1 MGKPTPQVQVTSS
14 LEPKDVPFVGWSQ
27 AAHAFRIEAATLAP
41 KGILPLLIGYPGVGK
56 RCMARAWR
64 DVAGFGAE
72 IPIIDLDQVAVE
84 LPPKCIGFTTRRPE
98 RHRACFRLDEGVMLY
113 VPPGRKGQPIL
124 PSELMQ
130 HFGIAL
136 YMPPIHQHREIDLL
150 AHLDYC
156 NKVRFPRSGFRYRGI
171 SVPLINRLF
180 FDNDWPSNLR
190 GLSRFLENVSDLD
203 RRQAKSNNL
212 RNGVL
217 NLGTLRDHPEI
228 RMFNRPSPRDPE
240 ARIVDWICD
249 AEDVPIRLIPDLA
262 VRIFHWD
269 CRHGPLRHPDSE
281 DPDSELRRMLLP
293 ETLCQ
298 RSTGLRVRDF
308 LRMTAEDYTRDIL
321 FLGLDV
327 DDPKRPDRKVW
338 FSTMLNH
345 VERDSHFGATFSSL
359 QAGLAMDSKCTE
371 VLSTGTAS
379 PASSGIHVPSLSNV
393 GTAGQHTLA
402 KADLINRFER
412 HDGLFHLEFHADGY
426 HEKDDI
432 LLRECIGLAYYE
444 LLLRNPGL
452 DLEAERLHSFG
463 KSKEKPGRFL
473 QLSKSGVESN
483 AALSNR
489 DVSTTSRALRGKR
502 EQDGR
507 IDQRARQNAL
517 DRLKAIKQDKDKA
530 RELGK
535 FGEIPELEEQ
545 EREIKSYLNRNT
557 YHGQIKDQGPVGQS
571 YVENT
576 GKNLRNA
583 LARIRKKMPGLAGHL
598 EQFVKSK
605 AGRWKYNP
613 RADVVF
619 HFSDE

>member
-1 MGKPTPQVQVTSS
+1 M
-14 LEPKDVPFVGWSQ
+14 
-27 AAHAFRIEAATLAP
+27 
-41 KGILPLLIGYPGVGK
+41 
-56 RCMARAWR
+56 WR
-64 DVAGFGAE
+64 N
-72 IPIIDLDQVAVE
+72 
-84 LPPKCIGFTTRRPE
+84 
-98 RHRACFRLDEGVMLY
+98 
-113 VPPGRKGQPIL
+113 QPIRD
-124 PSELMQ
+124 PSDEPVL
-130 HFGIAL
+130 GEA
-136 YMPPIHQHREIDLL
+136 DLL
-150 AHLDYC
+150 
-156 NKVRFPRSGFRYRGI
+156 
-171 SVPLINRLF
+171 
-180 FDNDWPSNLR
+180 
-190 GLSRFLENVSDLD
+190 
-203 RRQAKSNNL
+203 
-212 RNGVL
+212 
-217 NLGTLRDHPEI
+217 
-228 RMFNRPSPRDPE
+228 
-240 ARIVDWICD
+240 
-249 AEDVPIRLIPDLA
+249 
-262 VRIFHWD
+262 
-269 CRHGPLRHPDSE
+269 
-281 DPDSELRRMLLP
+281 
-293 ETLCQ
+293 
-298 RSTGLRVRDF
+298 
-308 LRMTAEDYTRDIL
+308 
-321 FLGLDV
+321 
-327 DDPKRPDRKVW
+327 
-338 FSTMLNH
+338 
-345 VERDSHFGATFSSL
+345 
-359 QAGLAMDSKCTE
+359 
-371 VLSTGTAS
+371 
-379 PASSGIHVPSLSNV
+379 
-393 GTAGQHTLA
+393 
-402 KADLINRFER
+402 NRFER
-412 HDGLFHLEFHADGY
+412 RNGLFHLEFHADGC

-463 KSKEKPGRFL
+463 KSKEKPEQFL

-507 IDQRARQNAL
+507 IDQRSRQNAL

>member
-1 MGKPTPQVQVTSS
+1 MGKTTPQVQETSS

-41 KGILPLLIGYPGVGK
+41 KGILPLLIGDPGVGK

-203 RRQAKSNNL
+203 RRQAKANNL

-269 CRHGPLRHPDSE
+269 CRHGPIGHSGSE
-281 DPDSELRRMLLP
+281 PSDSELRRVLLT
-293 ETLCQ
+293 EELC
-298 RSTGLRVRDF
+298 RRTTGLRVRDF
-308 LRMTAEDYTRDIL
+308 LRITAESYTRDIL

-327 DDPKRPDRKVW
+327 DDPVRPDRKAW

-359 QAGLAMDSKCTE
+359 QAGLAIDLTRHGEMLSMGDSSPSATE
-371 VLSTGTAS
+371 L
-379 PASSGIHVPSLSNV
+379 VPRPNDAEANRKSVSA
-393 GTAGQHTLA
+393 T
-402 KADLINRFER
+402 ADLLNRFER
-412 HDGLFHLEFHADGY
+412 RNGLFHLEFHADGC

-463 KSKEKPGRFL
+463 KSKEKPEQFL

-507 IDQRARQNAL
+507 IDQRSRQNAL

-545 EREIKSYLNRNT
+545 ERKIKWYLDQNT
-557 YHGQIKDQGPVGQS
+557 YHGQIKDQGPVVQS

-605 AGRWKYNP
+605 AGRWRYNP